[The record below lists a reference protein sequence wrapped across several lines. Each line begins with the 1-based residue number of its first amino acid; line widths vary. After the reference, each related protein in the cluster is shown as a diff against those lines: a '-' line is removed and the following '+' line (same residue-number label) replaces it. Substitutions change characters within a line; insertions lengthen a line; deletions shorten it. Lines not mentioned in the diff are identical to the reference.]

1 MKLLLK
7 VVIFLA
13 VAQSQMAFAEL
24 GKSKVVKGDSAM
36 HIRLDETCQ
45 YEKLNKSLQ
54 KDADWHC
61 YYFAG
66 FKTHATKIDVLK
78 AWEAFPPYC
87 AQDGHC
93 GHRHQCILS
102 WQATCEE
109 APSAG
114 N

>member
-1 MKLLLK
+1 MKLFFKSLILI
-7 VVIFLA
+7 VVI
-13 VAQSQMAFAEL
+13 QSQMAVAEL

-36 HIRLDETCQ
+36 HIGLDETCQ
-45 YEKLNKSLQ
+45 YEKFNESLQ
-54 KDADWHC
+54 RDTDWHC

-66 FKTHATKIDVLK
+66 FKTHAIKIDVLE

-109 APSAG
+109 ATSVE